1 MIILWSQ
8 KITLTVGGAISCWR
22 AVRRER
28 ELNTWDFQ
36 RITRLSPLELAM
48 GKLFGA
54 PALSYFV
61 TLCLIPPA
69 ILSATTTS
77 SISLEFLLQ
86 SYVLLFTSTLVIHA
100 FALMISTIS
109 DKGGAVSGVVLLL
122 MLQIFPLFGWFVYLG
137 ARSSAQN
144 FRNAQA
150 LQFYGVAVPSTALW
164 AMLELGFAAWILLAV
179 VRNIKA
185 DLEAMQLFTVW
196 EGIGFAVYCNF
207 VWIGFYPWR
216 TTWNATSFGPLLLF
230 SAVLFYL
237 VGIGVLQSRE
247 LIRRRLR
254 EAGTPRL
261 EDAKLLAPIVSLLIG
276 AAVAQILILMPVK
289 LAQQR
294 LPQTVAASGAD
305 QLILVL
311 YFSAWVGRDLF
322 YLQWMKVRPVRTPL
336 RKAFLYLAV
345 FYISTSIVFRSTLT
359 ATPFDNSA
367 FGAWLGPFSLVRM
380 FARPQWYMA
389 PGIWTVPF
397 LAQLG
402 AAALFAF
409 LYQQQVAQMAG
420 RPGVPQ
426 AQAAD

>member
-1 MIILWSQ
+1 MLKRS
-8 KITLTVGGAISCWR
+8 S
-22 AVRRER
+22 
-28 ELNTWDFQ
+28 F
-36 RITRLSPLELAM
+36 M
-48 GKLFGA
+48 
-54 PALSYFV
+54 ALS
-61 TLCLIPPA
+61 
-69 ILSATTTS
+69 
-77 SISLEFLLQ
+77 
-86 SYVLLFTSTLVIHA
+86 
-100 FALMISTIS
+100 
-109 DKGGAVSGVVLLL
+109 
-122 MLQIFPLFGWFVYLG
+122 
-137 ARSSAQN
+137 
-144 FRNAQA
+144 
-150 LQFYGVAVPSTALW
+150 VPSTALW

-196 EGIGFAVYCNF
+196 QGIGLAVYCNF

-276 AAVAQILILMPVK
+276 AAVTQILILMPVK